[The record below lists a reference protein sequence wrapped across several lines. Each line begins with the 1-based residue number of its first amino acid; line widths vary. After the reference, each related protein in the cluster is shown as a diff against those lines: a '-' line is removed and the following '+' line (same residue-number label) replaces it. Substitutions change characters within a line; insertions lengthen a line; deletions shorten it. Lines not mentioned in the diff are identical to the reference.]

1 MKIKT
6 FFIPLTLNLCFSIKA
21 QLPVREEPRHHL
33 VFENEYVR
41 ILDVHLKPGDTT
53 EYHLHNTPSVFIM
66 LTSTATGS
74 QLYGEE
80 ISRGISAAKTIYYDS
95 LNEARYHRVWNEDKS
110 WFHVNDVELTGK
122 GPFKNLSP
130 VQLPSLK
137 LLYNEEQANIYKLH
151 LSGSE
156 KFTFPASS
164 PGYLL
169 FSLDEAAITIQSG
182 SGWEKRLMK
191 PAHYAWF
198 EGGSKVTITLQSSSI
213 KEFALLQLK

>member
-6 FFIPLTLNLCFSIKA
+6 FFILIILKLNFLVNA

-66 LTSTATGS
+66 LTSTTTGS
-74 QLYGEE
+74 QLYGQG
-80 ISRGISAAKTIYYDS
+80 ISRGVSKAKSIDYDS
-95 LNEARYHRVWNEDKS
+95 LNKTRYHRVWNEDKT

-122 GPFKNLSP
+122 GPFNNIEPL
-130 VQLPSLK
+130 LPPLK
-137 LLYNEEQANIYKLH
+137 LLYNEKQVNIYTLQ
-151 LSGSE
+151 LTGGE
-156 KFTFPASS
+156 KFTIPASS

-169 FSLDEAAITIQSG
+169 FCLDEATVTIESG
-182 SGWEKRLMK
+182 SDLQKRIMK
-191 PAHYAWF
+191 PAHYTWIEA
-198 EGGSKVTITLQSSSI
+198 GNKVTITQQSNGT
-213 KEFALLQLK
+213 KDFALLQLK